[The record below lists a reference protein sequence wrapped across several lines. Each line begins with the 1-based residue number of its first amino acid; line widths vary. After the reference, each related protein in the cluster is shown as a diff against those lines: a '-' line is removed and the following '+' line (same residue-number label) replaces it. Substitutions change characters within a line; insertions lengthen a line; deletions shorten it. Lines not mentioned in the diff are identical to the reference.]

1 MNGLG
6 QTIFEKGLKKGR
18 EEGFKQGLEILIKS
32 GKISQEDAD
41 ELIKTA
47 KIVSSPFTI
56 ED

>member
-1 MNGLG
+1 MSGLG
-6 QTIFEKGLKKGR
+6 QTIFEEGR
-18 EEGFKQGLEILIKS
+18 EEGLVEGLEILIKS

-41 ELIKTA
+41 EVIKTA